1 MFWLGLILALLG
13 VAAVAFPVF
22 STLTATLFVGWVL
35 LFAGV
40 ALFISS
46 FSIHGT
52 GPFFAACLAGLLFA
66 AAGVF
71 LIFNPLAGAVTL
83 TLILAVMFI
92 FQGAAEL
99 VFALE
104 MRPGPGWVGML
115 ISGFAS
121 IALAIII
128 ASGWPA
134 ISLIALGIIMGINF
148 ISTGLIYMF
157 LSRAF
162 KD

>member
-1 MFWLGLILALLG
+1 
-13 VAAVAFPVF
+13 
-22 STLTATLFVGWVL
+22 
-35 LFAGV
+35 
-40 ALFISS
+40 
-46 FSIHGT
+46 
-52 GPFFAACLAGLLFA
+52 
-66 AAGVF
+66 
-71 LIFNPLAGAVTL
+71 
-83 TLILAVMFI
+83 
-92 FQGAAEL
+92 
-99 VFALE
+99 
-104 MRPGPGWVGML
+104 ML